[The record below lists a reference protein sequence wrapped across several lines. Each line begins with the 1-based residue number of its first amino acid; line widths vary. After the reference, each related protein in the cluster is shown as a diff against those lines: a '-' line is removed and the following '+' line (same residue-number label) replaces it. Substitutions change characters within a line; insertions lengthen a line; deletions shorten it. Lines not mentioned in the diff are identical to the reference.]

1 MSRFESIIA
10 PLIEQFIAFKTAS
23 NHWNKSSYEPNILL
37 FDRYCKRHY
46 PNDSILTQEMVNS
59 WCRQRETESGNSCRQ
74 RTYVVATFI
83 KYLRSRKLTTV
94 SPPYLPPFIKT
105 GYIPHAFSE
114 EELRCFF
121 DACDNITGSRTQ
133 EQRIRRVTLPVFF
146 RLLYS
151 SGIRTTEARLL
162 RVQDVDLEA
171 GVLDIKLTK
180 GYNQHYVVLHN
191 TMLLLMRKYDEVIN
205 RAFPGR
211 IYFFPSRTNSYHT
224 RQWVQVN
231 FQKLWKSVNTSY
243 ATAYELRHNYAI
255 VNINQWI
262 NCGMEFNTKFL
273 YLSKSMGHSVF
284 ESTKYY
290 YSLVPGLAN
299 IIEQNTNM
307 SFEAIIPDITNEND
321 EKTE

>member
-1 MSRFESIIA
+1 MSKFESVIA
-10 PLIEQFIAFKTAS
+10 PLIERFITFKTAS
-23 NHWNKSSYEPNILL
+23 DHWNKSSYEPNILL
-37 FDRYCKRHY
+37 FDKYCKKNY
-46 PNDSILTQEMVNS
+46 PNDLALSQDMVDG

-74 RTYVVATFI
+74 RIYVVATFI
-83 KYLRSRKLTTV
+83 KYLRSRELTTV
-94 SPPYLPPFIKT
+94 EPPYLPPFVKT

-114 EELRCFF
+114 EELHRFF
-121 DACDNITGSRTQ
+121 DACDSIVGNRTQ
-133 EQRIRRVTLPVFF
+133 EQRMRKITLPVFF

-162 RVQDVDLEA
+162 RVQDVDLET

-180 GYNQHYVVLHN
+180 GYNQYYVVLHD
-191 TMLLLMRKYDEVIN
+191 TTLLLMRKYNEAIN
-205 RAFPGR
+205 KTFPGR
-211 IYFFPSRTNSYHT
+211 IYFFPSRTNSCHT

-231 FQKLWKSVNTSY
+231 FQKLWKSVNTPY
-243 ATAYELRHNYAI
+243 ATAYEHRHNYAI
-255 VNINQWI
+255 ANINQWV

-290 YSLVPGLAN
+290 YSLVPGLADV
-299 IIEQNTNM
+299 IEQNTNT
-307 SFEAIIPDITNEND
+307 SFEAIIPDINNEND